1 MKGLNKIVVIFAV
14 SLVGVMSAFGATER
28 DCERLLVELDK
39 TIAEREHYIDKKYD
53 RIWELKKQLF
63 DNGEVADDEKFRLYR
78 ALTEEYIPFKFD
90 SAYYYATHTIDIAK
104 ELNEWEQEAECR
116 ITLANILM
124 TGGRFSEA
132 IEELD
137 RLDSRSLSRELKAL
151 HYSIYDLTY
160 MHRAKYL
167 GGGIDDRATQVRH
180 QAYIDSLRDVAD
192 YEPNNYRM
200 NSRLYIEREEPE
212 FAKMHL
218 KKLLSEVE
226 EGTRAYA
233 IVAGSLAFCYEL
245 EPEGDKHK
253 EYLIRSAISDIK
265 GAVRENES
273 LRQLSYILFEEGDIE
288 RAHTYISIAIADAN
302 FYDARLRCIEAA
314 NTYPIIQEAYR
325 KMRDNQMNRMKYMT
339 VGSILAMLIAVGIGI
354 ILINRMRALS
364 KARKQQRIINAKLRE
379 MNEQLS
385 GANHLKQELITSFL
399 VLCSSYI
406 NKMERQQSM
415 THNLLSLGKINQL
428 KEVTSSSQMI
438 NNEIREFYRQ
448 FDEMV
453 LKLYPDFVERINQLL
468 REEERITLN
477 ENEGLV
483 TELRIYALVCLGIS
497 DSSHIARFLRYSNN
511 TVYTYRTKIRNKA
524 RDKEH
529 FEEQVRAINL
539 Y

>member
-1 MKGLNKIVVIFAV
+1 MKKIVVV
-14 SLVGVMSAFGATER
+14 LGVLLVGAMSAFGATGGE
-28 DCERLLVELDK
+28 CERLLVELDK
-39 TIAEREHYIDKKYD
+39 TIAERERYIDKKYE
-53 RIWELKKQLF
+53 RIWGLKQQLF
-63 DNGEVADDEKFRLYR
+63 DSGEVAEVERFRLYR

-104 ELNEWEQEAECR
+104 RLNEWEQEAECR

-151 HYSIYDLTY
+151 LYSTYDLTY
-160 MHRAKYL
+160 MHRAKFL
-167 GGGIDDRATQVRH
+167 GGGIDDRATQIRH

-212 FAKMHL
+212 VAKIHL

-288 RAHTYISIAIADAN
+288 RAHTYISLAIADAN

-406 NKMERQQSM
+406 NKMERQQAM

-428 KEVTSSSQMI
+428 KEATSSSQMI
-438 NNEIREFYRQ
+438 NNEIREFYHQ

-453 LKLYPDFVERINQLL
+453 LKLFPNFVERINQLL
-468 REEERITLN
+468 RDEERITLN
-477 ENEGLV
+477 ENEGLI

-529 FEEQVRAINL
+529 FDEQVKAIGL